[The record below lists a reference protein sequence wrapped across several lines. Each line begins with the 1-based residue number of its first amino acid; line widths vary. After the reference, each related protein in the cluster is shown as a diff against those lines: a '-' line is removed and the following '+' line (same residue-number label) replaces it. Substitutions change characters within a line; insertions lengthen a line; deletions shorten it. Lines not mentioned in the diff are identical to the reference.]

1 MEKDWL
7 SVASNVLFF
16 IIFYMLFSGGL
27 QAIGLA
33 FTGEKFLKSDY
44 EFTTFQH
51 LFTSLLDLVAST
63 LLTWYFLKGAGIS
76 FKELGFKV
84 NFNQFLQ
91 AFILG
96 GIFIALAF
104 VTFGILGLI
113 ETKPLP
119 FNGSEFIMLT
129 LFLFVSA
136 LCEEIIFRGFF
147 MTMMQKYVGVF
158 WAVIFS
164 SLIFSLFHVFNPNVT
179 FVGLLQL
186 FLAGIAIAYAYFK
199 TGNIWFVTVMHFA
212 WNYVQ
217 TLLGFNVSGQDF
229 YSFLEFSKTE
239 ESAVTGGKFGFEGSV
254 FSSLAQV
261 ITIYILSFYNSK
273 KLGAFL

>member
-16 IIFYMLFSGGL
+16 ITFYILFSGGL

>member
-7 SVASNVLFF
+7 SVSTNVVFF
-16 IIFYMLFSGGL
+16 IIFYVLISGGL
-27 QAIGLA
+27 QALGLA

-44 EFTTFQH
+44 KFTTFQH
-51 LFTSLLDLVAST
+51 LVMSLLDLVAAT
-63 LLTWYFLKGAGIS
+63 GLTWYFLKRTGIP
-76 FKELGFKV
+76 FRNLGFKV

-96 GIFIALAF
+96 GVFIALAF
-104 VTFGILGLI
+104 VAFGIFDLI
-113 ETKPLP
+113 ETKPLA
-119 FNGSEFIMLT
+119 FNGSEFLTIT
-129 LFLFVSA
+129 LFLFVAA

-147 MTMMQKYVGVF
+147 MKMMQKYVGDF
-158 WAVIFS
+158 WAVILS

-179 FVGLLQL
+179 FVGLLEI

-212 WNYVQ
+212 WNYIQ

-229 YSFLEFSKTE
+229 YSFLEFSKIE
-239 ESAVTGGKFGFEGSV
+239 ESGITGGKFGFEGSV
-254 FSSLAQV
+254 FSPIVEV
-261 ITIYILSFYNSK
+261 ITIYILSFYNRK
-273 KLGAFL
+273 KLGRFF